1 MYTDGDLVAD
11 GRMEGKLGPVP
22 LNGTLYLGQE
32 QDRLAGG
39 TDAQQSVSGY
49 IAQVSLHVFF
59 FTVVEI
65 ICVCWFLCV
74 YVLFVDVFF
83 VWFL

>member
-1 MYTDGDLVAD
+1 MYTDGELVAD
-11 GRMEGKLGPVP
+11 GKMEGKLGPVP

-59 FTVVEI
+59 LLVLKLFVFVG
-65 ICVCWFLCV
+65 F
-74 YVLFVDVFF
+74 YVLFVDVL
-83 VWFL
+83 FLYGSYR